1 MHPFID
7 LKVPDGTV
15 AIHWFEQSSF
25 ALKGAGDTIV
35 LVDPYSPHDRP
46 SRFLHPE
53 PPIDEAAWRAD
64 VVLLTHNHG
73 DHTHTA
79 TLERL
84 QRHSPQARYIG
95 PAHSVVALGHETDIP
110 AAQCAVVTAG
120 ETETHADV
128 EVSAVFSKPP
138 FGDPVAGIPPADT
151 EHLGFVV
158 DLGDVRVYVSGDPIY
173 NFADNDALTSA
184 VADLAPH
191 IGLLT
196 CHPSEGEFPFFD
208 GCARLASK
216 VGLAVA
222 VPAHY
227 ECFRDRNYAPAAWQ
241 EALAN
246 NDGPATHVIARQG
259 HALFDAN
266 GPTA

>member
-25 ALKGAGDTIV
+25 ALKGGGGSVV

-53 PPIDEAAWRAD
+53 PPMVEADWRAD
-64 VVLLTHNHG
+64 MVLLTHNHG

-84 QRHSPQARYIG
+84 HRNSPQARYIG
-95 PAHSVVALGHETDIP
+95 TAHSMVLIGQETAIP
-110 AAQCAVVTAG
+110 SAQCVVVTAG
-120 ETETHADV
+120 ETVTHADV

-138 FGDPVAGIPPADT
+138 FGDPVAVIPPADT

-158 DLGDVRVYVSGDPIY
+158 DFGGVRVYVSGDPIH
-173 NFADNDALTSA
+173 NFAHNEALTSA
-184 VADLAPH
+184 VAELQPH
-191 IGLLT
+191 VGLLT
-196 CHPSEGEFPFFD
+196 SHPSEGEFPFFD
-208 GCARLASK
+208 GCAELASK
-216 VGLAVA
+216 VGLRVA

-227 ECFRDRNYAPAAWQ
+227 ECFRDRNYDPAEWQ
-241 EALAN
+241 AAIASGG
-246 NDGPATHVIARQG
+246 GPATHIIPRQE
-259 HALFDAN
+259 HSLFDAK
-266 GPTA
+266 GLAT

>member
-7 LKVPDGTV
+7 LKVLGNTV

-25 ALKGAGDTIV
+25 ALKGSGGGVV

-53 PPIDEAAWRAD
+53 PPIVEADWRVD
-64 VVLLTHNHG
+64 IVLLTHNHG

-84 QRHSPQARYIG
+84 HQHSPQARYIG
-95 PAHSVVALGHETDIP
+95 PAHSMVEIAQETAIP
-110 AAQCAVVTAG
+110 ASQYAVVTAG
-120 ETETHADV
+120 ESVTHTDV
-128 EVSAVFSKPP
+128 EISAVFSKPP
-138 FGDPVAGIPPADT
+138 FGDPAAGIPPADT

-158 DLGDVRVYVSGDPIY
+158 DFGGVRVYVSGDPIN
-173 NFADNDALTSA
+173 NFTDNEALTSA
-184 VADLAPH
+184 VAELKPH

-208 GCARLASK
+208 GCVSLASK
-216 VGLAVA
+216 VGLTSA

-227 ECFRDRNYAPAAWQ
+227 ECFRDRNYDPAEWQ
-241 EALAN
+241 AAFATRG
-246 NDGPATHVIARQG
+246 GPATHVIARQD
-259 HALFDAN
+259 HSLFDAK
-266 GPTA
+266 GLAA